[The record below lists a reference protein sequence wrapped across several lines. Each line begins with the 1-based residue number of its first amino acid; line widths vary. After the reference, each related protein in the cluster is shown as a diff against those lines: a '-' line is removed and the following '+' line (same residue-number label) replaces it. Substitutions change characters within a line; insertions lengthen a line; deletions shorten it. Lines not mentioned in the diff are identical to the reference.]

1 MQGSIAAQA
10 FSFDQQFKP
19 YQKDEFVMVVL
30 SSLYLKHFL
39 FSCFEIIP
47 VGSRRD
53 GKCSSDVTA
62 PCLLTFPLKAGDGGG
77 AHSLVLWPNCAVLRI
92 FQSVLML
99 LCFKAEQFS
108 HSSLGMA
115 I

>member
-30 SSLYLKHFL
+30 SSLYIEHFS
-39 FSCFEIIP
+39 FSHFEMIP

-53 GKCSSDVTA
+53 EKCWSGVTA
-62 PCLLTFPLKAGDGGG
+62 PCLLAFPLKAGDGGTVPEVVFCG
-77 AHSLVLWPNCAVLRI
+77 LTVLFSESI
-92 FQSVLML
+92 SVCPHVTL
-99 LCFKAEQFS
+99 F
-108 HSSLGMA
+108 
-115 I
+115 